1 MMSSFLSPP
10 MSETTLE
17 GCWLKE
23 LTLLLCCFHQK
34 DDWRRNGV
42 WQKLFLLYPSNP
54 ENKGRFFRH
63 NLERLKEWRAI
74 WDLGWKEQGSML
86 ASVFCRS
93 SSAAKTID
101 IFFSLRRIQFEK
113 SNIFLWPRHWIE
125 SKEPAFCLQL
135 LSVTHCAI
143 LEELLHP
150 SAHLWNEVNIFYLF
164 C

>member
-17 GCWLKE
+17 GCWHKE
-23 LTLLLCCFHQK
+23 LTLLLCCSHQK

-42 WQKLFLLYPSNP
+42 WQRLFLLYPSNP

-63 NLERLKEWRAI
+63 NLERLKEWIAI

-101 IFFSLRRIQFEK
+101 IFFFPQKNSIWEKQYFFMAKALNWKQRTCILFATLVSDTLCDPGGAASSICSSLK
-113 SNIFLWPRHWIE
+113 WG
-125 SKEPAFCLQL
+125 
-135 LSVTHCAI
+135 
-143 LEELLHP
+143 
-150 SAHLWNEVNIFYLF
+150 
-164 C
+164 

>member
-42 WQKLFLLYPSNP
+42 WQRLFLLYPSNP

-101 IFFSLRRIQFEK
+101 IFFPSEEFNLRK
-113 SNIFLWPRHWIE
+113 AIFFYGQGTELKAKNLHSVCNSCQWHIVRSWRSCFIHLLISE
-125 SKEPAFCLQL
+125 MRLIFFTFFC
-135 LSVTHCAI
+135 
-143 LEELLHP
+143 
-150 SAHLWNEVNIFYLF
+150 
-164 C
+164 